1 MEKSILK
8 LNKFVT
14 DIDNTIADTSAR
26 LRRSL
31 QEVGREEVYEKTSCQ
46 FGGFSDY
53 LNAEELE
60 RLWGIFLSGR
70 FLYLDE
76 PVPAAAKYLTRLV
89 EDDVELIYLTGRHD
103 ESGDTMRPGTVD
115 WLEKNGFP
123 PPGQDGAKLYMK
135 PERSMND
142 MEFKLDCLEELL
154 RNSPGP
160 DGVVGV
166 GDHPNDAVAYGSSGI
181 KPYLL
186 SWPDLFDRDEL
197 EDSAD
202 GVEVVENWTALGK
215 KLTLNPPGDSEIP

>member
-1 MEKSILK
+1 MDGSSKNK
-8 LNKFVT
+8 LDKFIT
-14 DIDNTIADTSAR
+14 DIDNTIADTTAR

-31 QEVGREEVYEKTSCQ
+31 KEVGREEVYDKTSGQ

-53 LNAEELE
+53 MDAEELE

-76 PVPAAAKYLTRLV
+76 PVPDAAGFLTQLV
-89 EDDVELIYLTGRHD
+89 EDDVDLVYLTGRHD
-103 ESGDTMRPGTVD
+103 DTGDTMRPGTVD

-123 PPGQDGAKLYMK
+123 PPGQDGAELYMK

-154 RNSPGP
+154 RKSPGSERL
-160 DGVVGV
+160 VGV
-166 GDHPNDAVAYGSSGI
+166 GDHPNDAIAYRRSGV

-186 SWPDLFDRDEL
+186 TWPDLFDRDEL
-197 EDSAD
+197 EASAE
-202 GVEVVENWTALGK
+202 GVEVVENWKGLEE
-215 KLTLNPPGDSEIP
+215 KLFAN